1 MIWLWIIG
9 IILALLLLLLMTRV
23 GVKIGFYNDTLLLD
37 AKIGLFSVR
46 ILPNSQKTK
55 KEPTEKKSK
64 KTAEKVPEQKQKTK
78 IGLTFSDVKEAL
90 SVLWP
95 PLKKALDR
103 TRKGIRIHP
112 FTVSVTIGAAN
123 DPASGAELYGWLH
136 AGVWTVMPQL
146 EQILA
151 IPKPSIH
158 IGIDFDAAKTKLEGK
173 LGLSARIGTLLRV
186 GLTIAIPAI
195 KWFLKW
201 KKQQSTGSALQ
212 NEAETQPAA

>member
-1 MIWLWIIG
+1 M
-9 IILALLLLLLMTRV
+9 ALLLLLLMTRV
-23 GVKIGFYNDTLLLD
+23 GVKIEFYNDTLFLD
-37 AKIGLFSVR
+37 AKVGLFSVR
-46 ILPNSQKTK
+46 ILPNSRKTK
-55 KEPTEKKSK
+55 KEPTEKKSE
-64 KTAEKVPEQKQKTK
+64 KTAENVSEEKQKKK

-90 SVLWP
+90 SVLWS
-95 PLKKALDR
+95 PLKKDLER

-112 FTVSVTIGAAN
+112 FAISATIGAAN

-136 AGVWTVMPQL
+136 AGVWTVMPQV
-146 EQILA
+146 ERILV

-173 LGLSARIGTLLRV
+173 IGLSARIGTLLRV

-201 KKQQSTGSALQ
+201 KRQQRTVSAMQ
-212 NEAETQPAA
+212 SEAEKQSAA